1 MVIKE
6 FYGTRQDGVKLYK
19 HYSNENLMIQ
29 KLGTDEIYSEA
40 IDVEFKNYQYVETD
54 MPIEEE
60 ENIEGGDETV

>member
-6 FYGTRQDGVKLYK
+6 FYGTRKDGIKLYK

-29 KLGTDEIYSEA
+29 KVGTDEIYSEA

-54 MPIEEE
+54 MPIEKE
-60 ENIEGGDETV
+60 ENNLSGDL